1 MTTRQNSSIAIVFI
15 LGLLAMLM
23 PLSIDMY
30 LPALPVISEQFGVPA
45 GSAQMTLSTYIL
57 GFAVGQLLYGPMA
70 DSIGRK
76 PVILGGT
83 LVFAAA
89 AVACALA
96 QTIDQLIVMRFFHG
110 LAAAAASVV
119 INALMRD
126 IYPKEEFSRMM
137 SFVML
142 VTTIAPLLAP
152 IVGGW
157 VLVWLS
163 WHYIFWILA
172 VAAILAS
179 VMIFTLIKETLPVER
194 RQPFR
199 LRTTLGNFASLFRHK
214 RVLSY
219 MLASGFSFAGM
230 FSFLS
235 AGPFVYIEIN
245 HVSPQHF
252 GYYFALNIV
261 FLFVMTIINS
271 RFVRRVGALN
281 MFRTGLWIQ
290 FVMAGWMVFSAL
302 FGVGFWALIK
312 ETLPVERRQPF
323 RLRTTLGNFASLFR
337 HKRVLSY
344 MLASGFSFAG
354 MFSFLSAGPF
364 VYIEINHVSPQHF
377 GYYFALNIV
386 FLFVMT
392 IINSRFVRRVG
403 ALNMFRTGLWIQF
416 VMAGWMVFSA
426 LFGVGFWAL
435 VVGVAAFVGCVSMV
449 SSNAM
454 AVILDEF
461 PHMAGTASSLAG
473 TFRFGIGAIVGA
485 LLSLATFN
493 SAWPMIWSI
502 AFCATCSILF
512 YLYASRAKKR

>member
-1 MTTRQNSSIAIVFI
+1 MTTRPHSSFKIVFI

-30 LPALPVISEQFGVPA
+30 LPALPVISAQFGVPA

-57 GFAVGQLLYGPMA
+57 GFAIGQLLYGPMA
-70 DSIGRK
+70 DSLGRK

-83 LVFAAA
+83 LVFAGA

-96 QTIDQLIVMRFFHG
+96 QTIDHLIVMRFFHG

-126 IYPKEEFSRMM
+126 VYPKEEFSRMM

-142 VTTIAPLLAP
+142 VTTIAPLIAP
-152 IVGGW
+152 MAGGA
-157 VLVWLS
+157 VLVWFS
-163 WHYIFWILA
+163 WHAIFWILA
-172 VAAILAS
+172 LAALLAS
-179 VMIFTLIKETLPVER
+179 AMIFFFIDETLPVER
-194 RQPFR
+194 RQKFHI
-199 LRTTLGNFASLFRHK
+199 RTTLGNFASLFRHK

-235 AGPFVYIEIN
+235 AGPFVYIELN

-261 FLFVMTIINS
+261 FLFILTIINS

-281 MFRTGLWIQ
+281 MFRAGLWIQ
-290 FVMAGWMVFSAL
+290 FVMAIWLVVSA
-302 FGVGFWALIK
+302 F
-312 ETLPVERRQPF
+312 
-323 RLRTTLGNFASLFR
+323 LG
-337 HKRVLSY
+337 
-344 MLASGFSFAG
+344 
-354 MFSFLSAGPF
+354 
-364 VYIEINHVSPQHF
+364 I
-377 GYYFALNIV
+377 
-386 FLFVMT
+386 
-392 IINSRFVRRVG
+392 
-403 ALNMFRTGLWIQF
+403 
-416 VMAGWMVFSA
+416 
-426 LFGVGFWAL
+426 GFWAL
-435 VVGVAAFVGCVSMV
+435 VLGVAAFVGCVSMI

-485 LLSLATFN
+485 LLSMATFN
-493 SAWPMIWSI
+493 TAWPMLWAI
-502 AFCATCSILF
+502 AFCATSSILF
-512 YLYASRAKKR
+512 YLYASRPRKTVH

>member
-1 MTTRQNSSIAIVFI
+1 MTNRPHSSLSIVII

-30 LPALPVISEQFGVPA
+30 LPALPVIAGQFGVPA

-57 GFAVGQLLYGPMA
+57 GFALGQLLYGPMA

-83 LVFAAA
+83 LIFAAA

-96 QTIDQLIVMRFFHG
+96 QSIDQLITMRFFHG

-126 IYPKEEFSRMM
+126 IYPREEFSRMM

-152 IVGGW
+152 MIGGA
-157 VLVWLS
+157 VLVWFS
-163 WHYIFWILA
+163 WHMIFWILA
-172 VAAILAS
+172 VAGLLVS
-179 VMIFTLIKETLPVER
+179 VMIAFFIRETLPPER
-194 RQPFR
+194 RQPFH
-199 LRTTLGNFASLFRHK
+199 LRTTVGNFASLFRHK

-245 HVSPQHF
+245 HVSPQDF

-261 FLFVMTIINS
+261 FLFLMTIING

-281 MFRTGLWIQ
+281 MFRGGLWVQ
-290 FVMAGWMVFSAL
+290 FVMALWMVITAL
-302 FGVGFWALIK
+302 LGVGFW
-312 ETLPVERRQPF
+312 
-323 RLRTTLGNFASLFR
+323 S
-337 HKRVLSY
+337 
-344 MLASGFSFAG
+344 
-354 MFSFLSAGPF
+354 
-364 VYIEINHVSPQHF
+364 
-377 GYYFALNIV
+377 
-386 FLFVMT
+386 
-392 IINSRFVRRVG
+392 
-403 ALNMFRTGLWIQF
+403 
-416 VMAGWMVFSA
+416 
-426 LFGVGFWAL
+426 L
-435 VVGVAAFVGCVSMV
+435 VVGVAAFVGCVSLV

-473 TFRFGIGAIVGA
+473 TFRFGIGAIVGT
-485 LLSLATFN
+485 LLSMSAFN

-502 AFCATCSILF
+502 TFCATSSILF
-512 YLYASRAKKR
+512 YLYASRGKKQA

>member
-1 MTTRQNSSIAIVFI
+1 VTIRPHSSFKIVFI

-30 LPALPVISEQFGVPA
+30 LPALPVISAQFGVPA

-57 GFAVGQLLYGPMA
+57 GFALGQLFYGPMA
-70 DSIGRK
+70 DSLGRK

-96 QTIDQLIVMRFFHG
+96 QTIDHLIIMRFFHG

-142 VTTIAPLLAP
+142 VTTIAPLPAP
-152 IVGGW
+152 MAGGA
-157 VLVWLS
+157 VLVWFS
-163 WHYIFWILA
+163 WHVIFWILA
-172 VAAILAS
+172 LAALLAS
-179 VMIFTLIKETLPVER
+179 AMIFFFIDETLPVER
-194 RQPFR
+194 RQKFHI
-199 LRTTLGNFASLFRHK
+199 RTTIGNFASLFRHK

-235 AGPFVYIEIN
+235 AGPFVYIELN

-261 FLFVMTIINS
+261 FLFIMTIINS

-281 MFRTGLWIQ
+281 MFRAGLWIQ
-290 FVMAGWMVFSAL
+290 FVMAIWLVVSA
-302 FGVGFWALIK
+302 
-312 ETLPVERRQPF
+312 
-323 RLRTTLGNFASLFR
+323 
-337 HKRVLSY
+337 
-344 MLASGFSFAG
+344 
-354 MFSFLSAGPF
+354 FL
-364 VYIEINHVSPQHF
+364 
-377 GYYFALNIV
+377 
-386 FLFVMT
+386 
-392 IINSRFVRRVG
+392 
-403 ALNMFRTGLWIQF
+403 
-416 VMAGWMVFSA
+416 
-426 LFGVGFWAL
+426 GVGFWAL

-485 LLSLATFN
+485 LLSMATFTT
-493 SAWPMIWSI
+493 AWPMLWAM
-502 AFCATCSILF
+502 AFCATSSILF
-512 YLYASRAKKR
+512 YLYASRPRKAAH

>member
-1 MTTRQNSSIAIVFI
+1 MTTRPHSSFKIVFI

-30 LPALPVISEQFGVPA
+30 LPALPVISAQFGVPA

-57 GFAVGQLLYGPMA
+57 GFALGQLFYGPMA
-70 DSIGRK
+70 DSLGRK

-96 QTIDQLIVMRFFHG
+96 QTIDHLIIMRFFHG

-142 VTTIAPLLAP
+142 VTTIAPLVAP
-152 IVGGW
+152 MAGGA
-157 VLVWLS
+157 VLVWFS
-163 WHYIFWILA
+163 WHVIFWILA
-172 VAAILAS
+172 LAALLAS
-179 VMIFTLIKETLPVER
+179 AMIFFFIDETLPLER
-194 RQPFR
+194 RQKFHI
-199 LRTTLGNFASLFRHK
+199 RTTIGNFASLFRHK

-235 AGPFVYIEIN
+235 AGPFVYIELN

-261 FLFVMTIINS
+261 FLFIMTIINS

-281 MFRTGLWIQ
+281 MFRAGLWIQ
-290 FVMAGWMVFSAL
+290 FVMAIWLVVSA
-302 FGVGFWALIK
+302 
-312 ETLPVERRQPF
+312 
-323 RLRTTLGNFASLFR
+323 
-337 HKRVLSY
+337 
-344 MLASGFSFAG
+344 
-354 MFSFLSAGPF
+354 FL
-364 VYIEINHVSPQHF
+364 
-377 GYYFALNIV
+377 
-386 FLFVMT
+386 
-392 IINSRFVRRVG
+392 
-403 ALNMFRTGLWIQF
+403 
-416 VMAGWMVFSA
+416 
-426 LFGVGFWAL
+426 GVGFWAL

-485 LLSLATFN
+485 LLTMATFTT
-493 SAWPMIWSI
+493 AWPMLWAM
-502 AFCATCSILF
+502 AFCATSSILF
-512 YLYASRAKKR
+512 YLYA

>member
-1 MTTRQNSSIAIVFI
+1 MTTRPHSSFKIVFI

-30 LPALPVISEQFGVPA
+30 LPALPVISAQFGVPA

-57 GFAVGQLLYGPMA
+57 GFALGQLLYGPMA
-70 DSIGRK
+70 DSLGRK

-83 LVFAAA
+83 LVFAGA

-96 QTIDQLIVMRFFHG
+96 QTIDHLIFMRFLHG

-142 VTTIAPLLAP
+142 VTTIAPLVAP
-152 IVGGW
+152 MAGGA
-157 VLVWLS
+157 VLVWFS
-163 WHYIFWILA
+163 WHAIFWILA
-172 VAAILAS
+172 LAALLAS
-179 VMIFTLIKETLPVER
+179 AMIFFFIDETLPAEH
-194 RQPFR
+194 RQKFHI
-199 LRTTLGNFASLFRHK
+199 RTTIGNFASLFRHK

-235 AGPFVYIEIN
+235 AGPFVYIELN

-261 FLFVMTIINS
+261 FLFALTIINS

-281 MFRTGLWIQ
+281 MFRAGLWIQ
-290 FVMAGWMVFSAL
+290 FVMAVWLVVSA
-302 FGVGFWALIK
+302 
-312 ETLPVERRQPF
+312 
-323 RLRTTLGNFASLFR
+323 
-337 HKRVLSY
+337 
-344 MLASGFSFAG
+344 
-354 MFSFLSAGPF
+354 FL
-364 VYIEINHVSPQHF
+364 
-377 GYYFALNIV
+377 
-386 FLFVMT
+386 
-392 IINSRFVRRVG
+392 
-403 ALNMFRTGLWIQF
+403 
-416 VMAGWMVFSA
+416 
-426 LFGVGFWAL
+426 GVGFWAL
-435 VVGVAAFVGCVSMV
+435 VIGVAAFVGCVSMI

-485 LLSLATFN
+485 LLSMATFTT
-493 SAWPMIWSI
+493 AWPMLWAM
-502 AFCATCSILF
+502 AFCATSSVLF
-512 YLYASRAKKR
+512 CLYASRPRKAAH

>member
-1 MTTRQNSSIAIVFI
+1 MTTRPHSSFKIVFI

-30 LPALPVISEQFGVPA
+30 LPALPVISAQFGVPA

-57 GFAVGQLLYGPMA
+57 GFALGQLFYGPMA
-70 DSIGRK
+70 DSFGRK

-83 LVFAAA
+83 LIFAGA
-89 AVACALA
+89 AVACAQA

-142 VTTIAPLLAP
+142 VTTIAPLVAP
-152 IVGGW
+152 MAGGA
-157 VLVWLS
+157 VLVWFS
-163 WHYIFWILA
+163 WHVIFWILA
-172 VAAILAS
+172 LAALLAS
-179 VMIFTLIKETLPVER
+179 AMIFFFIDETLPAER
-194 RQPFR
+194 RQKFHI
-199 LRTTLGNFASLFRHK
+199 RTTMGNFASLFRHK

-235 AGPFVYIEIN
+235 AGPFVYIELN

-261 FLFVMTIINS
+261 FLFIMTIINS

-281 MFRTGLWIQ
+281 MFRAGLWIQ
-290 FVMAGWMVFSAL
+290 FVMAIWL
-302 FGVGFWALIK
+302 
-312 ETLPVERRQPF
+312 
-323 RLRTTLGNFASLFR
+323 
-337 HKRVLSY
+337 VLS
-344 MLASGFSFAG
+344 AF
-354 MFSFLSAGPF
+354 
-364 VYIEINHVSPQHF
+364 
-377 GYYFALNIV
+377 
-386 FLFVMT
+386 
-392 IINSRFVRRVG
+392 
-403 ALNMFRTGLWIQF
+403 TG
-416 VMAGWMVFSA
+416 
-426 LFGVGFWAL
+426 
-435 VVGVAAFVGCVSMV
+435 VGVAAFVGCVSMV

-485 LLSLATFN
+485 LLSMATFN
-493 SAWPMIWSI
+493 TAWPMLWAM
-502 AFCATCSILF
+502 AFCATSSILF
-512 YLYASRAKKR
+512 YLYASRPRKVAS

>member
-1 MTTRQNSSIAIVFI
+1 M
-15 LGLLAMLM
+15 
-23 PLSIDMY
+23 
-30 LPALPVISEQFGVPA
+30 
-45 GSAQMTLSTYIL
+45 
-57 GFAVGQLLYGPMA
+57 
-70 DSIGRK
+70 
-76 PVILGGT
+76 
-83 LVFAAA
+83 FAAA

-96 QTIDQLIVMRFFHG
+96 QTIEQLIVMRFLHG

-152 IVGGW
+152 MIGGA
-157 VLVWLS
+157 VLVWFS
-163 WHYIFWILA
+163 WHAIFWILA
-172 VAAILAS
+172 IAALLAS
-179 VMIFTLIKETLPVER
+179 AMIFFFIDETLPVER
-194 RQPFR
+194 RQKFHI
-199 LRTTLGNFASLFRHK
+199 RTTIGNFASLFRHK

-271 RFVRRVGALN
+271 RFVRRAGALN
-281 MFRTGLWIQ
+281 MFRAGLWIQ
-290 FVMAGWMVFSAL
+290 FVMAIWMVFTA
-302 FGVGFWALIK
+302 FFD
-312 ETLPVERRQPF
+312 
-323 RLRTTLGNFASLFR
+323 
-337 HKRVLSY
+337 
-344 MLASGFSFAG
+344 
-354 MFSFLSAGPF
+354 
-364 VYIEINHVSPQHF
+364 
-377 GYYFALNIV
+377 
-386 FLFVMT
+386 
-392 IINSRFVRRVG
+392 
-403 ALNMFRTGLWIQF
+403 
-416 VMAGWMVFSA
+416 
-426 LFGVGFWAL
+426 VGFWAL

-449 SSNAM
+449 SSNGM

-485 LLSLATFN
+485 LLSMATFN
-493 SAWPMIWSI
+493 TAWPMIWSI

-512 YLYASRAKKR
+512 YLYASRPRKSAH

>member
-1 MTTRQNSSIAIVFI
+1 MTTRQHSSFALVFI

-30 LPALPVISEQFGVPA
+30 LPALPVISAQFGVPA

-57 GFAVGQLLYGPMA
+57 GFALGQLFYGPMA
-70 DSIGRK
+70 DSLGRK

-83 LVFAAA
+83 LIFAAA

-96 QTIDQLIVMRFFHG
+96 QSIDQLIVMRLFHG

-142 VTTIAPLLAP
+142 VTTIAPLVAP
-152 IVGGW
+152 MAGGA
-157 VLVWLS
+157 VLVWFS
-163 WHYIFWILA
+163 WHAIFWILA
-172 VAAILAS
+172 LAALLAS
-179 VMIFTLIKETLPVER
+179 AMIFFFIDETLAVER
-194 RQPFR
+194 RQKFHI
-199 LRTTLGNFASLFRHK
+199 RTTMGNFASLFRHK

-235 AGPFVYIEIN
+235 AGPFVYIELN

-261 FLFVMTIINS
+261 FLFIMTIINS
-271 RFVRRVGALN
+271 RFVRRIGALN
-281 MFRTGLWIQ
+281 MFRAGLWIQ
-290 FVMAGWMVFSAL
+290 FVMAIWLVVSA
-302 FGVGFWALIK
+302 F
-312 ETLPVERRQPF
+312 
-323 RLRTTLGNFASLFR
+323 
-337 HKRVLSY
+337 
-344 MLASGFSFAG
+344 
-354 MFSFLSAGPF
+354 
-364 VYIEINHVSPQHF
+364 
-377 GYYFALNIV
+377 
-386 FLFVMT
+386 
-392 IINSRFVRRVG
+392 
-403 ALNMFRTGLWIQF
+403 
-416 VMAGWMVFSA
+416 
-426 LFGVGFWAL
+426 FGVGFWAL
-435 VVGVAAFVGCVSMV
+435 VVGVAAFVGCVSMI

-473 TFRFGIGAIVGA
+473 TFRFGIGAVVGA
-485 LLSLATFN
+485 LLSMATFN
-493 SAWPMIWSI
+493 TAWPMLWAM
-502 AFCATCSILF
+502 AFCATSSILF
-512 YLYASRAKKR
+512 CLYASRPRKAAH

>member
-1 MTTRQNSSIAIVFI
+1 MTTRPHSSFKIVFI

-30 LPALPVISEQFGVPA
+30 LPALPVISAQFGVPA

-57 GFAVGQLLYGPMA
+57 GFALGQLFYGPMA
-70 DSIGRK
+70 DSLGRK

-96 QTIDQLIVMRFFHG
+96 QTIDHLIIMRFFHG

-142 VTTIAPLLAP
+142 VTTIAPLVAP
-152 IVGGW
+152 MAGGA
-157 VLVWLS
+157 VLVWFS
-163 WHYIFWILA
+163 WHVIFWILA
-172 VAAILAS
+172 LAALLAS
-179 VMIFTLIKETLPVER
+179 AMIFFFIDETLPVER
-194 RQPFR
+194 RQKFHI
-199 LRTTLGNFASLFRHK
+199 RTTIGNFASLFRHK

-235 AGPFVYIEIN
+235 AGPFVYIELN

-261 FLFVMTIINS
+261 FLFIMTIINS

-281 MFRTGLWIQ
+281 MFRAGLWIQ
-290 FVMAGWMVFSAL
+290 FVMAIWLVVSA
-302 FGVGFWALIK
+302 
-312 ETLPVERRQPF
+312 
-323 RLRTTLGNFASLFR
+323 
-337 HKRVLSY
+337 
-344 MLASGFSFAG
+344 
-354 MFSFLSAGPF
+354 FL
-364 VYIEINHVSPQHF
+364 
-377 GYYFALNIV
+377 
-386 FLFVMT
+386 
-392 IINSRFVRRVG
+392 
-403 ALNMFRTGLWIQF
+403 
-416 VMAGWMVFSA
+416 
-426 LFGVGFWAL
+426 GVGFWAL

-485 LLSLATFN
+485 LLSMATFTT
-493 SAWPMIWSI
+493 AWPMLWAM
-502 AFCATCSILF
+502 AFCATSSILF
-512 YLYASRAKKR
+512 YLYASRPRKAIH

>member
-1 MTTRQNSSIAIVFI
+1 MTTRPHSSFKIVFI

-30 LPALPVISEQFGVPA
+30 LPALPVISAQFGVPA

-57 GFAVGQLLYGPMA
+57 GFALGQLFYGPMA
-70 DSIGRK
+70 DSLGRK
-76 PVILGGT
+76 PVMLGGT

-96 QTIDQLIVMRFFHG
+96 QTIDHLIIMRFFHG

-142 VTTIAPLLAP
+142 VTTIAPLVAP
-152 IVGGW
+152 MAGGA
-157 VLVWLS
+157 VLVWFS
-163 WHYIFWILA
+163 WHMIFWILA
-172 VAAILAS
+172 LAALLAS
-179 VMIFTLIKETLPVER
+179 AMIFFFIDETLPVER
-194 RQPFR
+194 RQKFHI
-199 LRTTLGNFASLFRHK
+199 RTTIGNFASLFRHK

-235 AGPFVYIEIN
+235 AGPFVYIELN

-261 FLFVMTIINS
+261 FLFIMTIINS

-281 MFRTGLWIQ
+281 MFRAGLWIQ
-290 FVMAGWMVFSAL
+290 FVMAVWLVVSA
-302 FGVGFWALIK
+302 
-312 ETLPVERRQPF
+312 
-323 RLRTTLGNFASLFR
+323 
-337 HKRVLSY
+337 
-344 MLASGFSFAG
+344 
-354 MFSFLSAGPF
+354 FL
-364 VYIEINHVSPQHF
+364 
-377 GYYFALNIV
+377 
-386 FLFVMT
+386 
-392 IINSRFVRRVG
+392 
-403 ALNMFRTGLWIQF
+403 
-416 VMAGWMVFSA
+416 
-426 LFGVGFWAL
+426 GVGFWAL
-435 VVGVAAFVGCVSMV
+435 VVGVAAFVGCVAMV

-485 LLSLATFN
+485 LLAMATF
-493 SAWPMIWSI
+493 STAWPMLWAM
-502 AFCATCSILF
+502 AFCATSSILF
-512 YLYASRAKKR
+512 YLYASRPRKAAH

>member
-1 MTTRQNSSIAIVFI
+1 MTTRPHSSFKIVFI

-30 LPALPVISEQFGVPA
+30 LPALPVISAQFGVPA

-57 GFAVGQLLYGPMA
+57 GFALGQLFYGPMA
-70 DSIGRK
+70 DSLGRK

-96 QTIDQLIVMRFFHG
+96 QTIDHLIIMRFFHG

-142 VTTIAPLLAP
+142 VTTIAPLVAP
-152 IVGGW
+152 MAGGA
-157 VLVWLS
+157 VLVWFS
-163 WHYIFWILA
+163 WHAIFWILA
-172 VAAILAS
+172 LAALLAS
-179 VMIFTLIKETLPVER
+179 AMIFFFIDETLPVER
-194 RQPFR
+194 RQKFHI
-199 LRTTLGNFASLFRHK
+199 RTTIGNFASLFRHK

-235 AGPFVYIEIN
+235 AGPFVYIELN

-261 FLFVMTIINS
+261 FLFIMTIINS
-271 RFVRRVGALN
+271 RFVRRMGALN
-281 MFRTGLWIQ
+281 MFRAGLWIQ
-290 FVMAGWMVFSAL
+290 FVMTIWLVVSA
-302 FGVGFWALIK
+302 
-312 ETLPVERRQPF
+312 
-323 RLRTTLGNFASLFR
+323 
-337 HKRVLSY
+337 
-344 MLASGFSFAG
+344 
-354 MFSFLSAGPF
+354 FL
-364 VYIEINHVSPQHF
+364 
-377 GYYFALNIV
+377 
-386 FLFVMT
+386 
-392 IINSRFVRRVG
+392 
-403 ALNMFRTGLWIQF
+403 
-416 VMAGWMVFSA
+416 
-426 LFGVGFWAL
+426 GVGFWAL

-449 SSNAM
+449 SSNGM

-485 LLSLATFN
+485 LLSMATFTT
-493 SAWPMIWSI
+493 AWPMLWAM
-502 AFCATCSILF
+502 AFCATSSILF
-512 YLYASRAKKR
+512 YLYASRPRKAAH

>member
-1 MTTRQNSSIAIVFI
+1 MTSRQHSSFNIVFI

-30 LPALPVISEQFGVPA
+30 LPALPVISQQFGVPA

-70 DSIGRK
+70 DSLGRK

-83 LVFAAA
+83 LIFAVAA
-89 AVACALA
+89 IACALSKS
-96 QTIDQLIVMRFFHG
+96 IDQLIVMRFFHG

-142 VTTIAPLLAP
+142 VTTIAPLVAP
-152 IVGGW
+152 MAGGA
-157 VLVWLS
+157 VLVWFS
-163 WHYIFWILA
+163 WRTIFWILA
-172 VAAILAS
+172 AAAILAS
-179 VMIFTLIKETLPVER
+179 LAIWFFISETLPAEK
-194 RQPFR
+194 RQKFH
-199 LRTTLGNFASLFRHK
+199 LRTVLGNFASLFRHK

-219 MLASGFSFAGM
+219 MLASGFSFAAM

-235 AGPFVYIEIN
+235 AGPFVYIELN

-261 FLFVMTIINS
+261 FLFIMTTINS
-271 RFVRRVGALN
+271 RIVRRVGALN
-281 MFRTGLWIQ
+281 MFRAGLFVQ
-290 FVMAGWMVFSAL
+290 FAMAVWMVACAL
-302 FGVGFWALIK
+302 LDVGFWSL
-312 ETLPVERRQPF
+312 V
-323 RLRTTLGNFASLFR
+323 LGIA
-337 HKRVLSY
+337 V
-344 MLASGFSFAG
+344 
-354 MFSFLSAGPF
+354 
-364 VYIEINHVSPQHF
+364 
-377 GYYFALNIV
+377 
-386 FLFVMT
+386 
-392 IINSRFVRRVG
+392 
-403 ALNMFRTGLWIQF
+403 
-416 VMAGWMVFSA
+416 
-426 LFGVGFWAL
+426 
-435 VVGVAAFVGCVSMV
+435 FVGCVSMV

-473 TFRFGIGAIVGA
+473 TFRFGIGAVIGA

-493 SAWPMIWSI
+493 SAWPMILSI
-502 AFCATCSILF
+502 GFCASCSLF
-512 YLYASRAKKR
+512 FLLYASRRRKSA

>member
-1 MTTRQNSSIAIVFI
+1 MTNRPHSSLSIVII

-30 LPALPVISEQFGVPA
+30 LPALPVIAGQFGVPA

-57 GFAVGQLLYGPMA
+57 GFALGQLLYGPMA

-83 LVFAAA
+83 LIFAAA

-96 QTIDQLIVMRFFHG
+96 QSIDQLITMRFFHG

-126 IYPKEEFSRMM
+126 MYPREEFSRMM

-152 IVGGW
+152 MIGGA
-157 VLVWLS
+157 VLVWFS
-163 WHYIFWILA
+163 WHMIFWILA
-172 VAAILAS
+172 VAGLLVSA
-179 VMIFTLIKETLPVER
+179 MIAVFIRETLPPER
-194 RQPFR
+194 RQPFH
-199 LRTTLGNFASLFRHK
+199 LRTTVGNFASLFRHK

-245 HVSPQHF
+245 HVSPQDF

-261 FLFVMTIINS
+261 FLFLMTIING
-271 RFVRRVGALN
+271 RFVRRIGALK
-281 MFRTGLWIQ
+281 MFRSGLWVQ
-290 FVMAGWMVFSAL
+290 FVMALWMVITAL
-302 FGVGFWALIK
+302 LGVGFW
-312 ETLPVERRQPF
+312 
-323 RLRTTLGNFASLFR
+323 S
-337 HKRVLSY
+337 
-344 MLASGFSFAG
+344 
-354 MFSFLSAGPF
+354 
-364 VYIEINHVSPQHF
+364 
-377 GYYFALNIV
+377 
-386 FLFVMT
+386 
-392 IINSRFVRRVG
+392 
-403 ALNMFRTGLWIQF
+403 
-416 VMAGWMVFSA
+416 
-426 LFGVGFWAL
+426 L
-435 VVGVAAFVGCVSMV
+435 VVGVAAFVGCVSLV

-485 LLSLATFN
+485 LLSLSTFN

-502 AFCATCSILF
+502 TFCATSSVLF
-512 YLYASRAKKR
+512 YLYASRGKKQP

>member
-1 MTTRQNSSIAIVFI
+1 MTTRQHSSLRIVFI

-30 LPALPVISEQFGVPA
+30 LPALPVIAQQFAVPA

-57 GFAVGQLLYGPMA
+57 GFALGQLLYGPMA

-83 LVFAAA
+83 LIFAAA
-89 AVACALA
+89 AGACALA
-96 QTIDQLIVMRFFHG
+96 QSIDQLITLRFFHG

-142 VTTIAPLLAP
+142 VTTVAPLLAP
-152 IVGGW
+152 MIGGA

-163 WHYIFWILA
+163 WHAIFWILA
-172 VAAILAS
+172 IAALLAS
-179 VMIFTLIKETLPVER
+179 LMIFFFISETLPVER

-199 LRTTLGNFASLFRHK
+199 MRTTIGNFATLFRHK

-235 AGPFVYIEIN
+235 AGPFVYIELN
-245 HVSPQHF
+245 HVLPQNF

-261 FLFVMTIINS
+261 FLFIMTIING
-271 RFVRRVGALN
+271 RFVRRVGALR

-290 FVMAGWMVFSAL
+290 FVMALWL
-302 FGVGFWALIK
+302 
-312 ETLPVERRQPF
+312 
-323 RLRTTLGNFASLFR
+323 
-337 HKRVLSY
+337 VLS
-344 MLASGFSFAG
+344 AAFD
-354 MFSFLSAGPF
+354 
-364 VYIEINHVSPQHF
+364 
-377 GYYFALNIV
+377 
-386 FLFVMT
+386 
-392 IINSRFVRRVG
+392 
-403 ALNMFRTGLWIQF
+403 
-416 VMAGWMVFSA
+416 
-426 LFGVGFWAL
+426 VGFWAL
-435 VVGVAAFVGCVSMV
+435 VMGVAAFVGCVSLV
-449 SSNAM
+449 ASNAM

-485 LLSLATFN
+485 LLSLATFTT
-493 SAWPMIWSI
+493 AWPMIWSI
-502 AFCATCSILF
+502 AFCATSSILF
-512 YLYASRAKKR
+512 YLYASRPKRG

>member
-1 MTTRQNSSIAIVFI
+1 MTTRPHSSFKIVFI

-30 LPALPVISEQFGVPA
+30 LPALPVISAQFGVPA

-57 GFAVGQLLYGPMA
+57 GFALGQLLYGPMA
-70 DSIGRK
+70 DSLGRK

-96 QTIDQLIVMRFFHG
+96 QSIDQLIIMRFLHG

-142 VTTIAPLLAP
+142 VTTIAPLVAP
-152 IVGGW
+152 MAGGA
-157 VLVWLS
+157 VLVWFS
-163 WHYIFWILA
+163 WHAIFWILA
-172 VAAILAS
+172 LAALLAS
-179 VMIFTLIKETLPVER
+179 AMIFFFIDETLPVER
-194 RQPFR
+194 RQKFHI
-199 LRTTLGNFASLFRHK
+199 RTTIGNFASLFRHK

-235 AGPFVYIEIN
+235 AGPFVYIELN

-252 GYYFALNIV
+252 GYYFAVNIV
-261 FLFVMTIINS
+261 FLFVLTIINS

-281 MFRTGLWIQ
+281 MFRAGLWIQ
-290 FVMAGWMVFSAL
+290 FVMAVWLVVSA
-302 FGVGFWALIK
+302 
-312 ETLPVERRQPF
+312 
-323 RLRTTLGNFASLFR
+323 
-337 HKRVLSY
+337 
-344 MLASGFSFAG
+344 
-354 MFSFLSAGPF
+354 FLD
-364 VYIEINHVSPQHF
+364 
-377 GYYFALNIV
+377 
-386 FLFVMT
+386 
-392 IINSRFVRRVG
+392 
-403 ALNMFRTGLWIQF
+403 
-416 VMAGWMVFSA
+416 
-426 LFGVGFWAL
+426 VGFWAL
-435 VVGVAAFVGCVSMV
+435 VIGVAAFVGCVSMI

-485 LLSLATFN
+485 LLSMATFTT
-493 SAWPMIWSI
+493 AWPMLWAM
-502 AFCATCSILF
+502 AFCATSSVLF
-512 YLYASRAKKR
+512 CLYASRPRKAAH

>member
-1 MTTRQNSSIAIVFI
+1 MTTRPHSSFKIVFI

-30 LPALPVISEQFGVPA
+30 LPALPVISAQFGVPA

-57 GFAVGQLLYGPMA
+57 GFALGQLFYGPMA
-70 DSIGRK
+70 DSLGRK

-83 LVFAAA
+83 LVFSAA

-96 QTIDQLIVMRFFHG
+96 QTIDHLIIMRFFHG

-142 VTTIAPLLAP
+142 VTTIAPLVAP
-152 IVGGW
+152 MAGGA
-157 VLVWLS
+157 VLVWFS
-163 WHYIFWILA
+163 WHVIFWILA
-172 VAAILAS
+172 LAALLAS
-179 VMIFTLIKETLPVER
+179 AMIFFFIDETLPVER
-194 RQPFR
+194 RQKFHI
-199 LRTTLGNFASLFRHK
+199 RTTIGNFASLFRHK

-235 AGPFVYIEIN
+235 AGPFVYIELN

-261 FLFVMTIINS
+261 FLFIMTIINS

-281 MFRTGLWIQ
+281 MFRAGLWIQ
-290 FVMAGWMVFSAL
+290 FVMAIWLVVSA
-302 FGVGFWALIK
+302 
-312 ETLPVERRQPF
+312 
-323 RLRTTLGNFASLFR
+323 
-337 HKRVLSY
+337 
-344 MLASGFSFAG
+344 
-354 MFSFLSAGPF
+354 FL
-364 VYIEINHVSPQHF
+364 
-377 GYYFALNIV
+377 
-386 FLFVMT
+386 
-392 IINSRFVRRVG
+392 
-403 ALNMFRTGLWIQF
+403 
-416 VMAGWMVFSA
+416 
-426 LFGVGFWAL
+426 GVGFWAL

-485 LLSLATFN
+485 LLSMATFTT
-493 SAWPMIWSI
+493 AWPMLWAM
-502 AFCATCSILF
+502 AFCATSSILF
-512 YLYASRAKKR
+512 YLYASRPRKAAH

>member
-1 MTTRQNSSIAIVFI
+1 MTTRPHSSFKIVFI

-30 LPALPVISEQFGVPA
+30 LPALPVISAQFGVPA

-57 GFAVGQLLYGPMA
+57 GFALGQLFYGPMA
-70 DSIGRK
+70 DSLGRK

-96 QTIDQLIVMRFFHG
+96 QTIDHLIIMRFFHG

-142 VTTIAPLLAP
+142 VTTIAPLVAP
-152 IVGGW
+152 MAGGA
-157 VLVWLS
+157 VLVWFS
-163 WHYIFWILA
+163 WHVIFWILA
-172 VAAILAS
+172 LAALLAS
-179 VMIFTLIKETLPVER
+179 AMIFFFIDETLPVDR
-194 RQPFR
+194 RQKFHI
-199 LRTTLGNFASLFRHK
+199 RTTIGNFASLFRHK

-235 AGPFVYIEIN
+235 AGPFVYIELN

-261 FLFVMTIINS
+261 FLFIMTIINS

-281 MFRTGLWIQ
+281 MFRAGLWIQ
-290 FVMAGWMVFSAL
+290 FVMAIWLVVSA
-302 FGVGFWALIK
+302 
-312 ETLPVERRQPF
+312 
-323 RLRTTLGNFASLFR
+323 
-337 HKRVLSY
+337 
-344 MLASGFSFAG
+344 
-354 MFSFLSAGPF
+354 FL
-364 VYIEINHVSPQHF
+364 
-377 GYYFALNIV
+377 
-386 FLFVMT
+386 
-392 IINSRFVRRVG
+392 
-403 ALNMFRTGLWIQF
+403 
-416 VMAGWMVFSA
+416 
-426 LFGVGFWAL
+426 GVGFWAL

-449 SSNAM
+449 SSNGM

-485 LLSLATFN
+485 LLSMATFTT
-493 SAWPMIWSI
+493 AWPMLWAM
-502 AFCATCSILF
+502 AFCATSSILF
-512 YLYASRAKKR
+512 YLYASRPRKAAH

>member
-1 MTTRQNSSIAIVFI
+1 MTIRPHSSFKIVFI

-30 LPALPVISEQFGVPA
+30 LPALPVISAQFGVPA

-57 GFAVGQLLYGPMA
+57 GFALGQLFYGPMA
-70 DSIGRK
+70 DSLGRK

-96 QTIDQLIVMRFFHG
+96 QTIDHLIIMRFFHG

-142 VTTIAPLLAP
+142 VTTIAPLVAP
-152 IVGGW
+152 MAGGA
-157 VLVWLS
+157 VLVWFS
-163 WHYIFWILA
+163 WHVIFWILA
-172 VAAILAS
+172 LAALLAS
-179 VMIFTLIKETLPVER
+179 AMIFFFIDETLPVER
-194 RQPFR
+194 RQKFHI
-199 LRTTLGNFASLFRHK
+199 RTTIGNFASLFRHK

-235 AGPFVYIEIN
+235 AGPFVYIELN

-261 FLFVMTIINS
+261 FLFIMTIINS

-281 MFRTGLWIQ
+281 MFRAGLWIQ
-290 FVMAGWMVFSAL
+290 FVMAIWLVVSA
-302 FGVGFWALIK
+302 FI
-312 ETLPVERRQPF
+312 
-323 RLRTTLGNFASLFR
+323 
-337 HKRVLSY
+337 
-344 MLASGFSFAG
+344 
-354 MFSFLSAGPF
+354 
-364 VYIEINHVSPQHF
+364 
-377 GYYFALNIV
+377 
-386 FLFVMT
+386 
-392 IINSRFVRRVG
+392 
-403 ALNMFRTGLWIQF
+403 
-416 VMAGWMVFSA
+416 
-426 LFGVGFWAL
+426 GVGFWAL

-485 LLSLATFN
+485 LLSMATFTT
-493 SAWPMIWSI
+493 AWPMLWAMS
-502 AFCATCSILF
+502 FCATSSILF
-512 YLYASRAKKR
+512 YLYASRPRKAAH

>member
-1 MTTRQNSSIAIVFI
+1 VTTRPHSSFKIVFI

-30 LPALPVISEQFGVPA
+30 LPALPVISAQFGVPA

-57 GFAVGQLLYGPMA
+57 GFALGQLFYGPMA
-70 DSIGRK
+70 DSLGRK

-96 QTIDQLIVMRFFHG
+96 QTIDHLIIMRFFHG

-142 VTTIAPLLAP
+142 VTTIAPLVAP
-152 IVGGW
+152 MAGGA
-157 VLVWLS
+157 VLVWFS
-163 WHYIFWILA
+163 WHVIFWILA
-172 VAAILAS
+172 LAALLAS
-179 VMIFTLIKETLPVER
+179 AMIFFFIDETLPIER
-194 RQPFR
+194 RQKFHI
-199 LRTTLGNFASLFRHK
+199 RTTIGNFASLFRHK

-235 AGPFVYIEIN
+235 AGPFVYIELN

-261 FLFVMTIINS
+261 FLFIMTIINS

-281 MFRTGLWIQ
+281 MFRAGLWIQ
-290 FVMAGWMVFSAL
+290 FVMAIWLVVSA
-302 FGVGFWALIK
+302 
-312 ETLPVERRQPF
+312 
-323 RLRTTLGNFASLFR
+323 
-337 HKRVLSY
+337 
-344 MLASGFSFAG
+344 
-354 MFSFLSAGPF
+354 FL
-364 VYIEINHVSPQHF
+364 
-377 GYYFALNIV
+377 
-386 FLFVMT
+386 
-392 IINSRFVRRVG
+392 
-403 ALNMFRTGLWIQF
+403 
-416 VMAGWMVFSA
+416 
-426 LFGVGFWAL
+426 GVGFWAL

-485 LLSLATFN
+485 LLSMATFTT
-493 SAWPMIWSI
+493 AWPMLWAM
-502 AFCATCSILF
+502 AFCATSSILF
-512 YLYASRAKKR
+512 YLYASRPRKAAH

>member
-1 MTTRQNSSIAIVFI
+1 MTTRPHSSFKIVFI

-30 LPALPVISEQFGVPA
+30 LPALPVISAQFGVPA

-57 GFAVGQLLYGPMA
+57 GFALGQLFYGPMA
-70 DSIGRK
+70 DSLGRK

-83 LVFAAA
+83 LVFAVA

-96 QTIDQLIVMRFFHG
+96 QTIDHLIIMRFFHG

-142 VTTIAPLLAP
+142 VTTIAPLVAP
-152 IVGGW
+152 MAGGA
-157 VLVWLS
+157 VLVWFS
-163 WHYIFWILA
+163 WHMIFWILA
-172 VAAILAS
+172 LAALLAS
-179 VMIFTLIKETLPVER
+179 AMIFFFIDETLPVER
-194 RQPFR
+194 RQKFHI
-199 LRTTLGNFASLFRHK
+199 RTTIGNFASLFRHK

-235 AGPFVYIEIN
+235 AGPFVYIELN

-261 FLFVMTIINS
+261 FLFIMTIINS

-281 MFRTGLWIQ
+281 MFRAGLWIQ
-290 FVMAGWMVFSAL
+290 FVMAVWLVVSA
-302 FGVGFWALIK
+302 
-312 ETLPVERRQPF
+312 
-323 RLRTTLGNFASLFR
+323 
-337 HKRVLSY
+337 
-344 MLASGFSFAG
+344 
-354 MFSFLSAGPF
+354 FL
-364 VYIEINHVSPQHF
+364 
-377 GYYFALNIV
+377 
-386 FLFVMT
+386 
-392 IINSRFVRRVG
+392 
-403 ALNMFRTGLWIQF
+403 
-416 VMAGWMVFSA
+416 
-426 LFGVGFWAL
+426 GVGFWAL
-435 VVGVAAFVGCVSMV
+435 VIGVAAFVGCVAMV

-485 LLSLATFN
+485 LLAMATF
-493 SAWPMIWSI
+493 STAWPMLWAM
-502 AFCATCSILF
+502 AFCATSSILF
-512 YLYASRAKKR
+512 YLYASRPRKAAH

>member
-1 MTTRQNSSIAIVFI
+1 MTTRPHSSFKIVFI

-30 LPALPVISEQFGVPA
+30 LPALPVISAQFGVPA

-57 GFAVGQLLYGPMA
+57 GFALGQLFYGPMA
-70 DSIGRK
+70 DSLGRK

-83 LVFAAA
+83 LVFAVA

-96 QTIDQLIVMRFFHG
+96 QTIDHLIIMRFFHG

-142 VTTIAPLLAP
+142 VTTIAPLVAP
-152 IVGGW
+152 MAGGA
-157 VLVWLS
+157 VLVWFS
-163 WHYIFWILA
+163 WHMIFWILA
-172 VAAILAS
+172 LAALLAS
-179 VMIFTLIKETLPVER
+179 AMIFFFIDETLPVER
-194 RQPFR
+194 RQKFHI
-199 LRTTLGNFASLFRHK
+199 RTTIGNFASLFRHK

-235 AGPFVYIEIN
+235 AGPFVYIELN

-261 FLFVMTIINS
+261 FLFIMTIINS

-281 MFRTGLWIQ
+281 MFRAGLWIQ
-290 FVMAGWMVFSAL
+290 FVMAVWLVVSA
-302 FGVGFWALIK
+302 
-312 ETLPVERRQPF
+312 
-323 RLRTTLGNFASLFR
+323 
-337 HKRVLSY
+337 
-344 MLASGFSFAG
+344 
-354 MFSFLSAGPF
+354 FL
-364 VYIEINHVSPQHF
+364 
-377 GYYFALNIV
+377 
-386 FLFVMT
+386 
-392 IINSRFVRRVG
+392 
-403 ALNMFRTGLWIQF
+403 
-416 VMAGWMVFSA
+416 
-426 LFGVGFWAL
+426 GVGFWAL
-435 VVGVAAFVGCVSMV
+435 VVGVAAFVGCVAMV

-485 LLSLATFN
+485 LLAMATF
-493 SAWPMIWSI
+493 STAWPMLWTM
-502 AFCATCSILF
+502 AFCATSSILF
-512 YLYASRAKKR
+512 YLYASRPRKAAH

>member
-1 MTTRQNSSIAIVFI
+1 MTSRPRSSLSIVFI

-70 DSIGRK
+70 DSLGRK

-83 LVFAAA
+83 LIFAVA

-96 QTIDQLIVMRFFHG
+96 PTIDYLIITRFFHG

-142 VTTIAPLLAP
+142 VTTIAPLVAP
-152 IVGGW
+152 MAGGA
-157 VLVWLS
+157 VLVWFS
-163 WHYIFWILA
+163 WRTIFWILA
-172 VAAILAS
+172 AAAILAS
-179 VMIFTLIKETLPVER
+179 LAIWFFISETLPAEK
-194 RQPFR
+194 RQKFH
-199 LRTTLGNFASLFRHK
+199 LRTVLGNFASLFRHK

-219 MLASGFSFAGM
+219 MLASGFSFAAM

-235 AGPFVYIEIN
+235 AGPFVYIELN

-261 FLFVMTIINS
+261 FLFIMTTINS
-271 RFVRRVGALN
+271 RIVRRVGALN
-281 MFRTGLWIQ
+281 MFRAGLFVQ
-290 FVMAGWMVFSAL
+290 FAMAVWMVACAL
-302 FGVGFWALIK
+302 LDVGFWSL
-312 ETLPVERRQPF
+312 V
-323 RLRTTLGNFASLFR
+323 LGIA
-337 HKRVLSY
+337 V
-344 MLASGFSFAG
+344 
-354 MFSFLSAGPF
+354 
-364 VYIEINHVSPQHF
+364 
-377 GYYFALNIV
+377 
-386 FLFVMT
+386 
-392 IINSRFVRRVG
+392 
-403 ALNMFRTGLWIQF
+403 
-416 VMAGWMVFSA
+416 
-426 LFGVGFWAL
+426 
-435 VVGVAAFVGCVSMV
+435 FVGCVSMV

-473 TFRFGIGAIVGA
+473 TFRFGIGAVIGA

-493 SAWPMIWSI
+493 SAWPMILSI
-502 AFCATCSILF
+502 GFCASCSLF
-512 YLYASRAKKR
+512 FLLYASRRRKSA

>member
-1 MTTRQNSSIAIVFI
+1 MTTRPHSSFKIVFI

-30 LPALPVISEQFGVPA
+30 LPALPVISAQFGVPA

-57 GFAVGQLLYGPMA
+57 GFALGQLFYGPMA
-70 DSIGRK
+70 DSFGRK

-83 LVFAAA
+83 PIFAGA
-89 AVACALA
+89 AVACAQA

-142 VTTIAPLLAP
+142 VTTIAPLVAP
-152 IVGGW
+152 MAGGA
-157 VLVWLS
+157 VLVWFS
-163 WHYIFWILA
+163 WHVIFWILA
-172 VAAILAS
+172 LAALLAS
-179 VMIFTLIKETLPVER
+179 AMIFFFIDETLPAER
-194 RQPFR
+194 RQKFHI
-199 LRTTLGNFASLFRHK
+199 RTTMGNFASLFRHK

-235 AGPFVYIEIN
+235 AGPFVYIELN

-261 FLFVMTIINS
+261 FLFIMTIINS

-281 MFRTGLWIQ
+281 MFRAGLWIQ
-290 FVMAGWMVFSAL
+290 FVMAIWL
-302 FGVGFWALIK
+302 
-312 ETLPVERRQPF
+312 
-323 RLRTTLGNFASLFR
+323 
-337 HKRVLSY
+337 VLS
-344 MLASGFSFAG
+344 AF
-354 MFSFLSAGPF
+354 
-364 VYIEINHVSPQHF
+364 
-377 GYYFALNIV
+377 
-386 FLFVMT
+386 T
-392 IINSRFVRRVG
+392 
-403 ALNMFRTGLWIQF
+403 
-416 VMAGWMVFSA
+416 
-426 LFGVGFWAL
+426 GVGFWAL

-485 LLSLATFN
+485 LLSMATFN
-493 SAWPMIWSI
+493 TAWPMLWAM
-502 AFCATCSILF
+502 AFCATSSILF
-512 YLYASRAKKR
+512 YLYASRPRKVAS